1 MPNIVETGIYVILLY
16 LLMVF
21 ALFVYWMWIRKFT
34 NAKEMVANKD
44 TYVDVKVN
52 LFRKDIWTAVKRYIL
67 GLGVFYFCI
76 ICIVYKVG
84 FGVLAIFFL
93 VGFPCTVAMQLIIK
107 TVSDIKTN
115 FGRDNSFRVI
125 SKV

>member
-1 MPNIVETGIYVILLY
+1 MSNIVETCIYVILLY
-16 LLMVF
+16 LLIVF

-34 NAKEMVANKD
+34 NAKEMVANKE
-44 TYVDVKVN
+44 THVDVKVN

-67 GLGVFYFCI
+67 GLRGFYFCI
-76 ICIVYKVG
+76 ICIVYK
-84 FGVLAIFFL
+84 